1 LLLFQGAL
9 CGAAV
14 ATGVV
19 LWIGL
24 GTQIALASGIISYE
38 EKFTSVAG
46 CVCTNA
52 SEVLNTVLPDVE
64 KHEPK

>member
-1 LLLFQGAL
+1 L

-14 ATGVV
+14 ATVVV

-38 EKFTSVAG
+38 EKITSVAG
-46 CVCTNA
+46 CMCTNA
-52 SEVLNTVLPDVE
+52 SEILNTVITGLEND
-64 KHEPK
+64 EPR